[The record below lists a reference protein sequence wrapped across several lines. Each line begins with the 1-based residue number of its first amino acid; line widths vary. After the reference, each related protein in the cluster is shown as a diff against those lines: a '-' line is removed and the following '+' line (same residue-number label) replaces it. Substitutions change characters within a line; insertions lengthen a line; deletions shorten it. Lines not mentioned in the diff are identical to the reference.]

1 MDQIACSSHPG
12 EICMDQIACSSHP
25 GEICPRIPHSNAPH
39 PQCHTQ
45 EQIPLLSFRC
55 PLATEIRTKGGL
67 WTRRSMFASRLP
79 TTPIVHKTLVL
90 SPRTQEMVQSIM
102 IRNHNLQPEPTA
114 LLETRWL
121 AQKSVFFFVNHP
133 DDSRP

>member
-1 MDQIACSSHPG
+1 
-12 EICMDQIACSSHP
+12 MDQIACSSHP
-25 GEICPRIPHSNAPH
+25 GEICPRIPHSKAPH

-45 EQIPLLSFRC
+45 EQIPLTPAIQVSFSEGNSYERGA
-55 PLATEIRTKGGL
+55 LDSEDYVRKQVTHDTYSAQN
-67 WTRRSMFASRLP
+67 
-79 TTPIVHKTLVL
+79 LVL

>member
-1 MDQIACSSHPG
+1 M
-12 EICMDQIACSSHP
+12 
-25 GEICPRIPHSNAPH
+25 
-39 PQCHTQ
+39 
-45 EQIPLLSFRC
+45 SFSEGNSYERGA
-55 PLATEIRTKGGL
+55 LDSEDYVRKQVTHDTYSAQN
-67 WTRRSMFASRLP
+67 
-79 TTPIVHKTLVL
+79 LVL